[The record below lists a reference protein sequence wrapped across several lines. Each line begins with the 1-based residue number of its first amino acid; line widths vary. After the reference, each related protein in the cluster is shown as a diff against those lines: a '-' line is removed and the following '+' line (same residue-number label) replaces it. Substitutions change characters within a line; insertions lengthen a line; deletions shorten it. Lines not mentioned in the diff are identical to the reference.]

1 MRPPILIVARQ
12 SATMLGLAQAVL
24 KFGHQ
29 LVTAYPE
36 PIEVERAERL
46 GPTMVVVRP
55 PAEPEARKR
64 CCDLIKARF
73 KDRGIPVIAC
83 VANAEE
89 EQDVRSI
96 LGSIAILVGSP
107 LKLNDLYLRMNEMF
121 DLARRRELRIR
132 AELVVAHREP
142 GGLATDH
149 YNYDTMRSLSVGGC
163 FIETATPYP
172 IGSPIEV
179 AFCVGAGSRSLNIKG
194 KVIRV
199 GKGDYGN
206 ATGMGVKF
214 DHLGEAE
221 RSMLESFL
229 MSHLGT
235 LDLPAAI

>member
-1 MRPPILIVARQ
+1 
-12 SATMLGLAQAVL
+12 MLGLAQAIL

-46 GPTMVVVRP
+46 GPSMVVVRP
-55 PAEPEARKR
+55 PAEPDQRKR
-64 CCDLIKARF
+64 CCELIKARF
-73 KDRGIPVIAC
+73 KNRGIPLILC
-83 VANAEE
+83 VATPEE
-89 EQDVRSI
+89 EQEVRAI
-96 LGSIAILVGSP
+96 LGSVAFLVGSP

-149 YNYDTMRSLSVGGC
+149 YNYDTMRSLSLGGC
-163 FIETATPYP
+163 FIETASPYQ
-172 IGSPIEV
+172 IGNGIEV

-199 GKGDYGN
+199 GKGDYGT
-206 ATGMGVKF
+206 ATGMGIKF
-214 DHLGEAE
+214 DPLGDAE

-235 LDLPAAI
+235 LDLPAAL

>member
-12 SATMLGLAQAVL
+12 SATMLGLAQAIL

-46 GPTMVVVRP
+46 GPSMVVVRP
-55 PAEPEARKR
+55 PAEAEQRKR
-64 CCDLIKARF
+64 CCELIKARF
-73 KDRGIPVIAC
+73 KDRGIPVIFC
-83 VANAEE
+83 VATPEE
-89 EQDVRSI
+89 EQEVRSL
-96 LGSIAILVGSP
+96 LGSVAFLVGSP

-149 YNYDTMRSLSVGGC
+149 YNYDTMRSLSLGGC

-172 IGSPIEV
+172 IGNGIEV
-179 AFCVGAGSRSLNIKG
+179 AFCVGAGSRSLNVKG

-206 ATGMGVKF
+206 ATGMGIKF
-214 DHLGEAE
+214 DPLGDTE

-235 LDLPAAI
+235 LDLPAAL

>member
-46 GPTMVVVRP
+46 GPSMVIVRP
-55 PAEPEARKR
+55 PAEPEHRRR
-64 CCDLIKARF
+64 CCELVKARF
-73 KDRGIPVIAC
+73 RDRGIPVIAC
-83 VANAEE
+83 VATPEE
-89 EQDVRSI
+89 EQEVRAV
-96 LGSIAILVGSP
+96 LGSIAFLVGSP

-132 AELVVAHREP
+132 AELAVGHREP

-149 YNYDTMRSLSVGGC
+149 YNYDTIRSLSLGGC
-163 FIETATPYP
+163 FIETSTPYP
-172 IGSPIEV
+172 INSPIEV
-179 AFCVGAGSRSLNIKG
+179 VFCVGAGSRSLSLKG

-199 GKGDYGN
+199 GKGDYGS
-206 ATGMGVKF
+206 ATGMGIRF
-214 DHLGEAE
+214 DAIGDAE

-229 MSHLGT
+229 MTHLGT
-235 LDLPAAI
+235 LDLPAAL